1 MKAIKRQSRKP
12 RRRNDTDTPHLEYLT
27 PTSVPNAASWLRY
40 VSGIQAE
47 TFYFFRACSSR
58 MVETMQRFATCR
70 KFEDVVDAQATLVGD
85 LLSDFA
91 EEGALM
97 ASLLCDPAAPMAET
111 SAKAETG

>member
-1 MKAIKRQSRKP
+1 MKAIKRHSPKSR
-12 RRRNDTDTPHLEYLT
+12 RHNGTDAPHHEYLT
-27 PTSVPNAASWLRY
+27 PTSVPSATSWLRY

-47 TFYFFRACSSR
+47 TFFFFRACSSR

-97 ASLLCDPAAPMAET
+97 ASLLCEPASQAAEM
-111 SAKAETG
+111 SANAETG

>member
-1 MKAIKRQSRKP
+1 MKAIKRHPQKSRQ
-12 RRRNDTDTPHLEYLT
+12 RNDADTPHREYSTLT
-27 PTSVPNAASWLRY
+27 PIPSASSWLRY
-40 VSGIQAE
+40 VSGVQAE
-47 TFYFFRACSSR
+47 TSYFFRACSSR

-70 KFEDVVDAQATLVGD
+70 KLEDVVEAQATLVGD

-97 ASLLCDPAAPMAET
+97 ASLLCEPAAQTAEM